1 MWTRCSG
8 TLPRQRN
15 RTWFPNHFVPLVQQ
29 DIQEVEI
36 LTDSPSPQAP
46 QSNIHTPPQKLGRE
60 CDESTS
66 VPLTTP
72 LMTSSPC
79 FDNNPDL
86 ARKHDDTNVTK
97 SPTETSSLSD
107 SLDSQS
113 SVRKDEKKKPSF
125 KPQPVNSLLMEDTQQ
140 SYVSL
145 SQDLSSGKQFQ
156 AVHHDNKQQSTNK
169 LNGRFLDVQS
179 LCELLQHELSVMP
192 SIPKGVKE
200 DVYFVLENSNNISKR
215 MRGEISN
222 FEDDCGVW
230 NSKVSS
236 TKKTVFHHVDGK
248 FKVIEMKNGKYCT
261 KIRKDWVPLEPQP
274 LEDELMIMKR
284 FYTSLKRKPDYKK
297 RITWIEK
304 MSSQMNV
311 ACHGKAVAEYLGV
324 FPLTTSMHGN
334 SKKR

>member
-1 MWTRCSG
+1 
-8 TLPRQRN
+8 
-15 RTWFPNHFVPLVQQ
+15 
-29 DIQEVEI
+29 
-36 LTDSPSPQAP
+36 
-46 QSNIHTPPQKLGRE
+46 
-60 CDESTS
+60 
-66 VPLTTP
+66 
-72 LMTSSPC
+72 
-79 FDNNPDL
+79 
-86 ARKHDDTNVTK
+86 
-97 SPTETSSLSD
+97 
-107 SLDSQS
+107 
-113 SVRKDEKKKPSF
+113 
-125 KPQPVNSLLMEDTQQ
+125 
-140 SYVSL
+140 
-145 SQDLSSGKQFQ
+145 
-156 AVHHDNKQQSTNK
+156 
-169 LNGRFLDVQS
+169 
-179 LCELLQHELSVMP
+179 
-192 SIPKGVKE
+192 
-200 DVYFVLENSNNISKR
+200 

-334 SKKR
+334 SKKGSGSEYVRTSESTRK